1 VIVSGNDCLHSNNY
15 DVPEVENSPCTVDD
29 INSYIDN
36 MIDLGQK
43 ALNVGITPIF
53 IGYPHSSEVDLSLS
67 SGGFFWFID
76 NDTWDFMGE
85 LYKARITSE
94 LPEAAFL
101 DVWDGFEHRGD
112 GVHQTD
118 KTSRKAAKV
127 IAKFIKKNKA
137 D

>member
-1 VIVSGNDCLHSNNY
+1 
-15 DVPEVENSPCTVDD
+15 VPEVENSPCTVDD